1 MYEDPIVDEVRKTK
15 ERLAE
20 KHNFDVRAIFEDLRK
35 GQATLEKRLVKRE
48 RKGAAYQAAVSEPD
62 SAAPYGG
69 TKPTAPDSRR
79 TSRTGD
85 DD

>member
-1 MYEDPIVDEVRKTK
+1 MYEDPIVDEVRKTR

-20 KHNFDVRAIFEDLRK
+20 KFSFDVRAIFEDLRRR
-35 GQATLEKRLVKRE
+35 QANLGKRLVKRE

-69 TKPTAPDSRR
+69 ARPTAPDSRR
-79 TSRTGD
+79 TSRIGED
-85 DD
+85 H

>member
-1 MYEDPIVDEVRKTK
+1 MYEDPIVDEVRKTR

-20 KHNFDVRAIFEDLRK
+20 KHNFDVRAILGDLRK
-35 GQATLEKRLVKRE
+35 RQAALGKRLVQRE
-48 RKGAAYQAAVSEPD
+48 KKGIAYQAAVSEPD
-62 SAAPYGG
+62 SAVSYSSTAV
-69 TKPTAPDSRR
+69 TAPDSRK